1 MKKGKPMVILL
12 DVDNVLMP
20 CTETAYK
27 KATSRGFP
35 VDVKD
40 VTQYS
45 FANFPKEI
53 SKQLMEIFNE
63 PDFFDDQ
70 EPYPGAVEMVDELLD
85 AGHEVV
91 IASAM
96 KPHQMGIR
104 ANQIPKF
111 FPRIPARNILLGS
124 RKDLLNADF
133 LLDDAME
140 NIITSRTKYPVVFSQ
155 PWNMSEE
162 GYLRVSGYDEGG
174 YDEFIRLVEAVSLAP
189 TVEIPKMNS
198 AGHTGM
204 ICLVGPSA
212 SGKSFICDELVKNP
226 LFRKARALT
235 TRTPRPDGADAE
247 DYKFV
252 TEQEFLDAVDRDDLV
267 EHTVYAGHRYG
278 IAKSEIQE
286 IWHDGRIAVKPV
298 DIHGAMACK
307 SVFGDR
313 CMTVFVRRNK
323 EDIVTSL
330 LERDVSTDDKV
341 RRLMTLDKEMENE
354 QLCDWTVSNNGSLE
368 HAIQQILRIVG

>member
-20 CTETAYK
+20 CTETACK
-27 KATSRGFP
+27 KAASRGLS

-45 FANFPKEI
+45 FANFPTEI

-70 EPYPGAVEMVDELLD
+70 VPYPGAVEMVDELLD
-85 AGHEVV
+85 AGHEVI

-96 KPHQMGIR
+96 KPHRMGIR

-111 FPRIPARNILLGS
+111 FPRIPIRNILLGS

-140 NIITSRTKYPVVFSQ
+140 NIVTSRTKYPVVFSQ

-162 GYLRVSGYDEGG
+162 GYLRVSSYDEGG

-189 TVEIPKMNS
+189 AVEIPKMNS

-226 LFRKARALT
+226 LFRKVRALT
-235 TRTPRPDGADAE
+235 TRTPRPDGGDEE

-252 TEQEFLDAVDRDDLV
+252 TGQEFLDAVDRDDLV
-267 EHTVYAGHRYG
+267 EHTVYAGYRYG

-286 IWHDGRIAVKPV
+286 IWRDGRIAVKPV

-307 SVFGDR
+307 NVFGDR

-330 LERDVSTDDKV
+330 LERDVPTDDKV

-354 QLCDWTVSNNGSLE
+354 QLCDWTVSNNGTLE

>member
-1 MKKGKPMVILL
+1 MVILL

-20 CTETAYK
+20 CTETACK
-27 KATSRGFP
+27 KASSRGFP

-40 VTQYS
+40 VTQYN
-45 FANFPKEI
+45 FANFPKEV

-85 AGHEVV
+85 AGHDVV

-96 KPHQMGIR
+96 KPRRMGIR

-133 LLDDAME
+133 QLDDAME
-140 NIITSRTKYPVVFSQ
+140 NIVTSRTKYPVVFSQ

-235 TRTPRPDGADAE
+235 TRTARPDGADAE

-252 TEQEFLDAVDRDDLV
+252 TEQEFLDAIDRDDLV

-278 IAKSEIQE
+278 IAKSEIEE
-286 IWHDGRIAVKPV
+286 I
-298 DIHGAMACK
+298 
-307 SVFGDR
+307 
-313 CMTVFVRRNK
+313 
-323 EDIVTSL
+323 
-330 LERDVSTDDKV
+330 
-341 RRLMTLDKEMENE
+341 
-354 QLCDWTVSNNGSLE
+354 
-368 HAIQQILRIVG
+368 